1 VQRKKLRAFALAIAM
16 PPSLDFPEAYFEI
29 IFNILAAQNKRM
41 LTEIAIRYEIP
52 ISTVLRDFV
61 PTRKGLRAFL
71 RNQSS
76 SSSSS
81 SSG

>member
-1 VQRKKLRAFALAIAM
+1 MRAFALAIAM
-16 PPSLDFPEAYFEI
+16 PPSLEVEFPEAYFEI

-81 SSG
+81 G